1 METINQIQQNLLLQ
15 KLIEA
20 YSAKKEFN
28 NSFSMR
34 AFSKRIGVSSGALT
48 EIFQNKRRVTIT
60 TAKKIL
66 SNLNYSPIEIED
78 FFQAKKHNNKKRDFK
93 DLTIDQYEVLSN
105 WQYLALLN
113 LLELPEGDHS
123 AEALAI
129 RLGLPTKKIQEY
141 LERLLK
147 LEMIEGEGE
156 RYKRTFVRY
165 QTSEDISNSAIK
177 KYHRETLALSE
188 VALREIEPELRDFSS
203 IVIKMNLKNIKKI
216 KKLIREFQ
224 DEVSELVENDS
235 PEDICH
241 LNVHLYPV
249 TKNNKKINNLGA

>member
-1 METINQIQQNLLLQ
+1 METINHIQQNLLLQ

-48 EIFQNKRRVTIT
+48 EIFQNKRRVTAN
-60 TAKKIL
+60 TARKIL
-66 SNLNYSPIEIED
+66 GNLNFSTDEIED
-78 FFQAKKHNNKKRDFK
+78 FFQEKKLKRQRDFK
-93 DLTIDQYEVLSN
+93 NLSIDQYEVLSN

-113 LLELPEGDHS
+113 LIELPEGEHTPEVF
-123 AEALAI
+123 AF
-129 RLGLPTKKIQEY
+129 RLGLSTKKTQEY
-141 LERLLK
+141 LEKLLR
-147 LEMIEGEGE
+147 LEMIELDGL

-177 KYHRETLALSE
+177 KYHRDTFALSE
-188 VALREIEPELRDFSS
+188 NALREIAPELRDFSS
-203 IVIKMNLKNIKKI
+203 IVLKMNIKNIKKI
-216 KKLIREFQ
+216 KTLIREFQ
-224 DEVSELVENDS
+224 DEISELVENDS
-235 PEDICH
+235 PEDIYH

-249 TKNNKKINNLGA
+249 TNNKKCE